1 MSSLLKKKQA
11 DRKKTGPVS
20 AHSLSRCLGKRM
32 PQFKSKICSKY
43 MNASVLN
50 LLLLY
55 IQQKLHMPSYCR
67 QGQIQK
73 QTLLFKEQQN
83 RTTVVHDKL
92 KIHTTEGSASIVNID
107 WSQLVHLHTVEELSL
122 RVLTLHCIHCW
133 IKHLIPAPHTNQS
146 PMMMRMTQVMMTQP
160 KISGHLEKSLN
171 CWNGLNN
178 PSLLNITAAA
188 LWGSIFSVFSSFS
201 DV

>member
-73 QTLLFKEQQN
+73 QTLLFEEQQN
-83 RTTVVHDKL
+83 RTTTVHDNSKL
-92 KIHTTEGSASIVNID
+92 TRQKGVAQLSI
-107 WSQLVHLHTVEELSL
+107 
-122 RVLTLHCIHCW
+122 
-133 IKHLIPAPHTNQS
+133 
-146 PMMMRMTQVMMTQP
+146 
-160 KISGHLEKSLN
+160 
-171 CWNGLNN
+171 
-178 PSLLNITAAA
+178 
-188 LWGSIFSVFSSFS
+188 
-201 DV
+201 

>member
-11 DRKKTGPVS
+11 DNKKTGPVS
-20 AHSLSRCLGKRM
+20 AHFLSRCSGKRM
-32 PQFKSKICSKY
+32 PQFKSKICSTY

-73 QTLLFKEQQN
+73 QTLLFEEQQN
-83 RTTVVHDKL
+83 KTITVHDKL
-92 KIHTTEGSASIVNID
+92 KIHTIEGSASIVNID

-133 IKHLIPAPHTNQS
+133 IKHLIPAPDTNQS
-146 PMMMRMTQVMMTQP
+146 PMMMRMTQLMMTHNLKFQG
-160 KISGHLEKSLN
+160 I
-171 CWNGLNN
+171 
-178 PSLLNITAAA
+178 
-188 LWGSIFSVFSSFS
+188 
-201 DV
+201 

>member
-20 AHSLSRCLGKRM
+20 AHSLSRCSDKRM

-43 MNASVLN
+43 MNASVSN

-73 QTLLFKEQQN
+73 QTLLFEEQQN
-83 RTTVVHDKL
+83 KTITVHDKL
-92 KIHTTEGSASIVNID
+92 NIHTIEGSASIVNID

-122 RVLTLHCIHCW
+122 WVLTLHCVHCW

-146 PMMMRMTQVMMTQP
+146 PMMMRMTQLMMTHNLKFQG
-160 KISGHLEKSLN
+160 I
-171 CWNGLNN
+171 
-178 PSLLNITAAA
+178 
-188 LWGSIFSVFSSFS
+188 
-201 DV
+201 